1 MPSAFIISSWLLGEN
16 IHFLFV
22 SPTLNLCQWYQYH
35 KIYCLTAIWKRIH
48 FSESNMYV
56 DIKSICWYISL
67 SYQLQIYS
75 RCNMIRSIYMYWFIN
90 IDHALWNY
98 ELILEW
104 IGFSGV
110 TGSIKAL
117 FIKYYLTHSSMSKIH
132 KD

>member
-1 MPSAFIISSWLLGEN
+1 MLI
-16 IHFLFV
+16 
-22 SPTLNLCQWYQYH
+22 LNQFADTFPYLINY
-35 KIYCLTAIWKRIH
+35 
-48 FSESNMYV
+48 
-56 DIKSICWYISL
+56 KSIQDATWFEVYI
-67 SYQLQIYS
+67 
-75 RCNMIRSIYMYWFIN
+75 YWFIN